1 MANRKLLGNAILV
14 VTAAIWGTAF
24 AFQRMGMDSIEPITF
39 NAARMVLAAI
49 AVAPLAF
56 LVKRDSDVS
65 KAEYDRNT
73 KVGGLL
79 CGVFLSAASI
89 LQQIG
94 LVYTS
99 AGKTGFITAMYMLL
113 VPVFS
118 LILFRKRSPAL
129 VWVAVFIGL
138 VGMYLL
144 CMTESFTL
152 GRGDPYVML
161 CAVCYSFHIIFCDR
175 YAKHGN
181 PVGIAAI
188 QFAVAAVVS
197 TAVAFIAEQPTWDKI
212 ASAAIPILYCGIVS
226 GGIGFT
232 LQVVAQK
239 FTDPA
244 VASILMSLES
254 VFSVIAGT
262 IILHEVMSVRETV
275 GCVVMFAAVIL
286 VQMPTR
292 RLPKVAGNRV

>member
-1 MANRKLLGNAILV
+1 MKNRRLLGNIILI

-24 AFQRMGMDSIEPITF
+24 AFQRMGMDRIQPITF
-39 NAARMVLAAI
+39 NAARMVLGT
-49 AVAPLAF
+49 AVVSPLAF
-56 LVKRDSDVS
+56 FVKRDIDVE

-73 KVGGLL
+73 LKGGLL
-79 CGVFLSAASI
+79 CGFFLAVASI

-118 LILFRKRSPAL
+118 LILFGKKSPFL
-129 VWVAVFIGL
+129 VWFAVAMGL

-144 CMTESFTL
+144 CMTEGFSL
-152 GRGDPYVML
+152 GRGDPFVMG
-161 CAVCYSFHIIFCDR
+161 CAVCYSFHIIFCGR
-175 YAKHGN
+175 YAEHGN
-181 PVGIAAI
+181 PIGISAI
-188 QFAVAAVVS
+188 QFAVAAVIS

-212 ASAAIPILYCGIVS
+212 VDAAIPILYCGIVS

-239 FTDPA
+239 FTEPS

-262 IILHEVMSVRETV
+262 FILKERMSLREAL
-275 GCVVMFAAVIL
+275 GCVVMFAAVVL
-286 VQMPTR
+286 VQ
-292 RLPKVAGNRV
+292 LPKESKGGNSDT